1 MHPRA
6 KGRGNTHRTGSQ
18 VLLSTFFP
26 FQDFEE
32 EDLPRW
38 LRAGASA
45 AAPVAARGRGS
56 PAGGA
61 EAAAEVAPAAR
72 PAGAGAHGA
81 RLSRPRKAV
90 CRAASPAPFPWR
102 DPELQTLPGPRVVR
116 GHPGTRKCARGR
128 RGRKCVNT
136 HANTR
141 RVGRHTHRHARPERG
156 AHAHSPCSPVPPQK
170 PLSRLLSA
178 VSPLA
183 LPPNQP
189 RVTLLAEHVPFSLDL
204 CGTDSSGHQSPIFWP
219 HCSQGIIKATHQAQ
233 PSPDWGR
240 AGLKVAGQEIPRAS
254 RLGPRS
260 MLPTTRRELHVG
272 PRPLPRGESDR

>member
-1 MHPRA
+1 MREPTEHVSPGPGRRSAEQRA
-6 KGRGNTHRTGSQ
+6 LLPSRGETQSCRRSPGRVLCVDIRARGNVHEDAGDGS
-18 VLLSTFFP
+18 VSI
-26 FQDFEE
+26 
-32 EDLPRW
+32 
-38 LRAGASA
+38 
-45 AAPVAARGRGS
+45 
-56 PAGGA
+56 
-61 EAAAEVAPAAR
+61 
-72 PAGAGAHGA
+72 
-81 RLSRPRKAV
+81 
-90 CRAASPAPFPWR
+90 
-102 DPELQTLPGPRVVR
+102 QTQY
-116 GHPGTRKCARGR
+116 
-128 RGRKCVNT
+128 
-136 HANTR
+136 TR

-254 RLGPRS
+254 RLSPRS